1 MIETKDYYLYT
12 LTFWK
17 PRIGKLGRYKG
28 FKRETLELVEKTG
41 LRSGTFLLKDWGI
54 EVKRKIGWKVSED
67 DMFYQVS
74 LVSSLPNCMD
84 KFRRLSVDKLVIY
97 LMKRMEEEENE

>member
-1 MIETKDYYLYT
+1 MSETKDYYLYT

-28 FKRETLELVEKTG
+28 FKREALELVEKTG

-84 KFRRLSVDKLVIY
+84 KFMRLSVDKLVIY
-97 LMKRMEEEENE
+97 LMKRMEEEEK